1 MKALSLYVDKW
12 FITVAV
18 NLDGNVIPLALPN
31 GEDRIWLF
39 FHEDTTNNRIVYGKT
54 YENNYRDKEPH
65 YFGDIFPLIESGE
78 NHFTRY
84 DNRPE
89 EMREIFKV
97 ANIFSHLHDA
107 IQDDGEVNT
116 YISFSTDISDIARLK
131 FLQEL
136 NEAKFNVI
144 ESVARISHLGLEESK
159 KRGIFTTPG
168 TYLSLVATNDNL
180 HFSLYKLTENL
191 FVRVSEATLSGF
203 GLDVRKRALIESVVE
218 NINRTTRFLSTP
230 DEFAKEY
237 KRQERFADE
246 WLRQIADRRFGLPV
260 TLPDITF
267 AVAPNN
273 PYSVTIKPMDLDQRT
288 VGLVDDIVRKIADF
302 VRSNNIQP
310 HEIAG
315 ITFIGNTFTNTKFT
329 DAINSR
335 FIVDENKLVKYREVE
350 LPKVVSVYAQIDCT
364 QFKVATEDFVKD
376 AKLQEELNRQA
387 REEAARKEA
396 AQAAA
401 LREQAEKEAAIK
413 SDKEY
418 KNAIEN
424 VERYESEHDY
434 ENMREWAG
442 IALTHRPE
450 DEYAKEKQNL
460 AQQLLAEQRAT
471 NKQFSTILQRI
482 KVAYSEGRWSD
493 AISQCDIALELR
505 SDSEEVKRIK
515 RDSKRHLDI
524 KEKVTN
530 FLNRADMFFAQKLY
544 NDALEEVGKV
554 LNLDSSN
561 EEAKLIKRRIAE
573 LRYKQETRVQELV
586 KKLQESEES
595 NDFDSAIQI
604 CDALKEEDAANL
616 TKWTA
621 KIERIKT
628 HRKELEENNRRL
640 TALKEDIYNA
650 HSDEDWTRLKWLCE
664 SYLSISSDNLVSQFL
679 IKAKRRLEDTRVRE
693 AKEKALATINQLIL
707 DRRMN
712 EAEQELN
719 RFAQNYPSEQSVVK
733 DLRKKIFSFGDVST
747 PVAEDLP
754 KRKPIG
760 FNSPKSTPQEKDDD
774 FFGIPSNPQR
784 AKKAQQPKREKS
796 MTPKK
801 TDDFFDSTSNQIG
814 DHTNKKTTNDDFNF

>member
-107 IQDDGEVNT
+107 IQDDGEVDT

-136 NEAKFNVI
+136 KEAKFNVI

-168 TYLSLVATNDNL
+168 TYLALVATNDNL

-191 FVRVSEATLSGF
+191 FVRVSEETLSGF
-203 GLDVRKRALIESVVE
+203 GLDVRKRALIESIVE

-246 WLRQIADRRFGLPV
+246 WLRLIANRKFGLPV

-273 PYSVTIKPMDLDQRT
+273 PYSVTIKPIDLDQRT

-335 FIVDENKLVKYREVE
+335 FIVDENKLVKYR
-350 LPKVVSVYAQIDCT
+350 
-364 QFKVATEDFVKD
+364 
-376 AKLQEELNRQA
+376 
-387 REEAARKEA
+387 
-396 AQAAA
+396 
-401 LREQAEKEAAIK
+401 
-413 SDKEY
+413 
-418 KNAIEN
+418 
-424 VERYESEHDY
+424 
-434 ENMREWAG
+434 
-442 IALTHRPE
+442 
-450 DEYAKEKQNL
+450 
-460 AQQLLAEQRAT
+460 
-471 NKQFSTILQRI
+471 
-482 KVAYSEGRWSD
+482 
-493 AISQCDIALELR
+493 
-505 SDSEEVKRIK
+505 
-515 RDSKRHLDI
+515 
-524 KEKVTN
+524 
-530 FLNRADMFFAQKLY
+530 
-544 NDALEEVGKV
+544 
-554 LNLDSSN
+554 
-561 EEAKLIKRRIAE
+561 
-573 LRYKQETRVQELV
+573 
-586 KKLQESEES
+586 
-595 NDFDSAIQI
+595 
-604 CDALKEEDAANL
+604 
-616 TKWTA
+616 
-621 KIERIKT
+621 
-628 HRKELEENNRRL
+628 
-640 TALKEDIYNA
+640 
-650 HSDEDWTRLKWLCE
+650 
-664 SYLSISSDNLVSQFL
+664 
-679 IKAKRRLEDTRVRE
+679 
-693 AKEKALATINQLIL
+693 
-707 DRRMN
+707 
-712 EAEQELN
+712 
-719 RFAQNYPSEQSVVK
+719 
-733 DLRKKIFSFGDVST
+733 
-747 PVAEDLP
+747 
-754 KRKPIG
+754 
-760 FNSPKSTPQEKDDD
+760 
-774 FFGIPSNPQR
+774 
-784 AKKAQQPKREKS
+784 
-796 MTPKK
+796 
-801 TDDFFDSTSNQIG
+801 
-814 DHTNKKTTNDDFNF
+814 